1 MTHGE
6 RLAQINDFLASS
18 APAWAHIER
27 EINNV
32 IAQKIEQLVTEN
44 SEETRG
50 RIKALRELIDLP
62 EALQQEREGLTAA
75 LSDEDAANN

>member
-1 MTHGE
+1 MSHKT
-6 RLAQINDFLASS
+6 RLAEINDFLASS

-32 IAQKIEQLVTEN
+32 IDQKIEQLVTEN

-62 EALQQEREGLTAA
+62 EALQQEREGITAA